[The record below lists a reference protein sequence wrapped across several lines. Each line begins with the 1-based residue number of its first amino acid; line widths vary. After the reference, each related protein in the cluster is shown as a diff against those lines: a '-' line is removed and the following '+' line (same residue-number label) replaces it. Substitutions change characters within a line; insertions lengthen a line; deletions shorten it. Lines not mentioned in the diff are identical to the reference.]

1 MISSILKRRGNWNTY
16 NERQVFIVDLR
27 LPWKVGSI
35 LPSTLD
41 AVGSVLGR
49 GTYGVKEVCELRG
62 PPPPPPPALQ
72 YQGHRWEGGVYLWLY
87 LAGTLWRIS
96 GTLPGWGLERPCPP
110 ELKIMSVCP
119 HPPCSCRGLDIVIY
133 WQQGLV
139 SPLSRAACEEDEC
152 GIDVWVLWRGDCL

>member
-49 GTYGVKEVCELRG
+49 GTYGVKEVCELRD
-62 PPPPPPPALQ
+62 PPPPQAFSIRDLGGRVESIFGCTWPVHCGGF
-72 YQGHRWEGGVYLWLY
+72 QGHCLVGG
-87 LAGTLWRIS
+87 
-96 GTLPGWGLERPCPP
+96 
-110 ELKIMSVCP
+110 
-119 HPPCSCRGLDIVIY
+119 
-133 WQQGLV
+133 
-139 SPLSRAACEEDEC
+139 
-152 GIDVWVLWRGDCL
+152 WRGHAHPSLRLCLSAHIVLVLVEGWT